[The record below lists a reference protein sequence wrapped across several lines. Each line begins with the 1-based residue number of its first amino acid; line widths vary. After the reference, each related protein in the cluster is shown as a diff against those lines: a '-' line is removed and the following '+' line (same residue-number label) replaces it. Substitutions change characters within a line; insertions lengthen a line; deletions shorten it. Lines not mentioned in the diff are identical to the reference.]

1 MAHTT
6 QYEKNTNNQIKKC
19 TQDLNRHFSKEDIE
33 MANRYMKICSRFL
46 SVLTSVLKP
55 DRKDI
60 TKKKLQILLIM

>member
-1 MAHTT
+1 
-6 QYEKNTNNQIKKC
+6 
-19 TQDLNRHFSKEDIE
+19 